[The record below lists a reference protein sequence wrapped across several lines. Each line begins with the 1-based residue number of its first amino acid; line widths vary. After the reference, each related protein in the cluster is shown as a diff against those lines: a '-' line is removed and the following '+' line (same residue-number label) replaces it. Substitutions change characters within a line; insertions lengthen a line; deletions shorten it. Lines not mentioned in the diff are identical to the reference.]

1 MTRPAPTAGTVLA
14 YAVLDATR
22 PLPLAVIPD
31 LPDAN
36 LETREVAGLLV
47 IHSRLAPQPAAP
59 DLEHLQ
65 TFYKVIERLHAHH
78 DILPLRWGQHFPHPQ
93 ALARAITAD
102 ADGYKRQLARLA
114 GATEMGIRLLA
125 ADTQSTPERVPRHP
139 PAPPGRAFLEQR
151 RARYGMDATVQEQQQ
166 RIEETCRESFTGL
179 FHEIKSETAQD
190 TDSRVIIRV
199 HFLILR
205 ALVARFRRTY
215 ADLRP
220 VEGMPMR
227 LTGPWPPFNF
237 TA

>member
-139 PAPPGRAFLEQR
+139 PAPLAAPSWSSAGPATGWMRPCRSNNGESKKPVVNPLPACSTRSRAKR
-151 RARYGMDATVQEQQQ
+151 RKTPTLG
-166 RIEETCRESFTGL
+166 
-179 FHEIKSETAQD
+179 
-190 TDSRVIIRV
+190 
-199 HFLILR
+199 
-205 ALVARFRRTY
+205 
-215 ADLRP
+215 
-220 VEGMPMR
+220 
-227 LTGPWPPFNF
+227 
-237 TA
+237 